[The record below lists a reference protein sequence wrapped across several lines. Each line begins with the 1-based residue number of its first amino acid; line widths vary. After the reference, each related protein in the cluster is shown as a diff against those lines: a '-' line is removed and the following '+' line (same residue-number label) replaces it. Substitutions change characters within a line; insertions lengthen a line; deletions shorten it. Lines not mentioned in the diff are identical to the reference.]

1 MHACCRSHS
10 LHTWYVWMLVFFF
23 VIACFVVIRSLLSP
37 FYVNSISFAW
47 SAAAEKKSLIIF
59 CLNWLN
65 HLPATFYSWFHYR
78 RLNIGHTTFDYI
90 YKQIKCLTQLFGF
103 TIWRGQQLWSWLY
116 GFFVCRTSS
125 AYISL
130 IKIIILFFVWST
142 KVVYVEINFIQCNQ
156 LLNFFLVDI
165 FKCNYILTMNQ

>member
-90 YKQIKCLTQLFGF
+90 YKQIKCLTQHYNL
-103 TIWRGQQLWSWLY
+103 
-116 GFFVCRTSS
+116 
-125 AYISL
+125 
-130 IKIIILFFVWST
+130 
-142 KVVYVEINFIQCNQ
+142 
-156 LLNFFLVDI
+156 FLVLPFGAANNCEVDYMD
-165 FKCNYILTMNQ
+165 FLCAEPVPLTYL